1 MVTYK
6 VVVTP
11 MAQNS
16 LRRIS
21 DRIKEEV
28 SAEVAAK
35 VRRAIGKTIK
45 SLARF
50 PESLTKRNI
59 TSATIRKY
67 TAECYN
73 GTIELSTRSTTK
85 SSSYPLLK
93 LPTAAEARNPSS
105 VGSKANPP
113 SQPTRSKKVFVA
125 TPARQHYNTYAK
137 RLCKSYLSIYYNRS
151 TKLYL

>member
-21 DRIKEEV
+21 SRIEQEA
-28 SAEVAAK
+28 SAEMAVK

-50 PESLTKRNI
+50 PESHEKEHYLCDGQQIYRRVLKWDYRIIYSINDEKLIVSVVEI
-59 TSATIRKY
+59 THS
-67 TAECYN
+67 
-73 GTIELSTRSTTK
+73 
-85 SSSYPLLK
+85 
-93 LPTAAEARNPSS
+93 
-105 VGSKANPP
+105 
-113 SQPTRSKKVFVA
+113 
-125 TPARQHYNTYAK
+125 
-137 RLCKSYLSIYYNRS
+137 NRS
-151 TKLYL
+151 QESIERRVKG

>member
-21 DRIKEEV
+21 DRVKEEA

-50 PESLTKRNI
+50 PESHEKEHYLCDDQEIYRRVLQWDYRIIYSINDEKLIVSVVEI
-59 TSATIRKY
+59 THSSRSR
-67 TAECYN
+67 ES
-73 GTIELSTRSTTK
+73 IERRIK
-85 SSSYPLLK
+85 
-93 LPTAAEARNPSS
+93 
-105 VGSKANPP
+105 G
-113 SQPTRSKKVFVA
+113 
-125 TPARQHYNTYAK
+125 
-137 RLCKSYLSIYYNRS
+137 
-151 TKLYL
+151 

>member
-50 PESLTKRNI
+50 PESHEK
-59 TSATIRKY
+59 
-67 TAECYN
+67 E
-73 GTIELSTRSTTK
+73 
-85 SSSYPLLK
+85 
-93 LPTAAEARNPSS
+93 
-105 VGSKANPP
+105 
-113 SQPTRSKKVFVA
+113 
-125 TPARQHYNTYAK
+125 HY
-137 RLCKSYLSIYYNRS
+137 LCDDQ
-151 TKLYL
+151 

>member
-21 DRIKEEV
+21 DRIKEEA

-45 SLARF
+45 SLTRF
-50 PESLTKRNI
+50 PESHEK
-59 TSATIRKY
+59 
-67 TAECYN
+67 E
-73 GTIELSTRSTTK
+73 
-85 SSSYPLLK
+85 
-93 LPTAAEARNPSS
+93 
-105 VGSKANPP
+105 
-113 SQPTRSKKVFVA
+113 
-125 TPARQHYNTYAK
+125 HY
-137 RLCKSYLSIYYNRS
+137 LCEDQQIYRRVLQWDYRII
-151 TKLYL
+151 